1 MGDESET
8 SEYGVFIIE
17 SMDAINERQGNLD
30 GYALK
35 TILDLCGIPNIYY
48 HIRTKLE
55 LEEVLKEFETSKF
68 RFLHIACHGN
78 KKELALTYESIE
90 FSELEMILGDY
101 LYHRRLFLSA
111 CEVAVFEL
119 AQFFIPKY
127 HCFSVIG
134 TPNEITYDK
143 AAIFWSSFYYFMYS
157 NDSTRMVQVDILPTL
172 LKVSE
177 FFNINLNYFSIIND
191 KNPKSI
197 NHLNEFTIVAGKK
210 TNKVR
215 ITPFNN
221 QYRPNEVPLIP
232 GQIIT
237 DRS

>member
-157 NDSTRMVQVDILPTL
+157 CFAMFLIKFGLILIYL
-172 LKVSE
+172 SVIK
-177 FFNINLNYFSIIND
+177 F
-191 KNPKSI
+191 
-197 NHLNEFTIVAGKK
+197 
-210 TNKVR
+210 
-215 ITPFNN
+215 
-221 QYRPNEVPLIP
+221 
-232 GQIIT
+232 
-237 DRS
+237 